1 MSTVEPQSTGTYQQ
15 PMVRPGEVR
24 GQAGTRRHREKVQ
37 RETKS
42 SFLTTEFWA
51 MLAGVVL
58 LVVTYNI
65 SDEPSL
71 DLFRTCLLSTVLA
84 AAYIVSR
91 GWAKSGSTD
100 HWDDERY

>member
-1 MSTVEPQSTGTYQQ
+1 MSTVEPQGTYQQ
-15 PMVRPGEVR
+15 TTSGATEVR
-24 GQAGTRRHREKVQ
+24 GRAASHGRREKVQ

-51 MLAGVVL
+51 MLGGIVL
-58 LVVTYNI
+58 LVATYNI
-65 SDEPSL
+65 ADNPTF

-84 AAYIVSR
+84 AAYIISR

-100 HWDDERY
+100 HWDDRRY

>member
-1 MSTVEPQSTGTYQQ
+1 
-15 PMVRPGEVR
+15 
-24 GQAGTRRHREKVQ
+24 
-37 RETKS
+37 
-42 SFLTTEFWA
+42 

-58 LVVTYNI
+58 LVVMYNI

>member
-1 MSTVEPQSTGTYQQ
+1 MSTVESQGTYQQ
-15 PMVRPGEVR
+15 PTIRQNGAGE
-24 GQAGTRRHREKVQ
+24 QADTRLHRDKVQ
-37 RETKS
+37 RETKA

-51 MLAGVVL
+51 MVAGVVVL
-58 LVVTYNI
+58 IATYNM
-65 SDEPSL
+65 SKDPSL

-100 HWDDERY
+100 HWDDRRY

>member
-1 MSTVEPQSTGTYQQ
+1 MTGAT
-15 PMVRPGEVR
+15 EVR
-24 GQAGTRRHREKVQ
+24 GRAGGRRHREKVQ

-51 MLAGVVL
+51 MVAGIVL
-58 LVVTYNI
+58 LVGTYNI
-65 SDEPSL
+65 ADDTSL

-100 HWDDERY
+100 NWDDRRY